1 MWHKLGGNAMAQETL
16 IWFAGVDWGSERH
29 QACVVDAQ
37 GNIVGEREFAHSGAG
52 LAELGDWL
60 LSIAGAAGTVAV
72 AIEVPHGPVVD
83 SLVDRGFVVHAI
95 NPKQLDRLRDRFS
108 IAGAKDDRRD
118 AYVLADGVRTDRR
131 LFRRLHVADPRLI
144 ELRAW
149 SRLAEELKEE
159 QCRLSNRVGQQ
170 LWRYYPQMQ
179 KLTDDLA
186 AAWFLELWSIAPT
199 PAKARQLR
207 KPTVEQILKRH
218 RIRRVDADTV
228 LRTLREPAIK
238 VADGVAEA
246 ASIHLRSLVTRL
258 RVVNRELR
266 EAEVQLDKL
275 CMTIGESEPTSG
287 DCLRRQDV
295 LILRSMPGIG
305 RINLA
310 ALLCEASGPLG
321 SRDYQALRTL
331 CGAAP
336 VTKRSGKSRI
346 VVMRYAA
353 HVRLRNTVYH
363 WARVAAQRDP
373 KCHAR
378 YAALRRRGHS
388 HGRALRGVADR
399 LLALACVLLQ
409 RQTPFDPHLA
419 QAG

>member
-1 MWHKLGGNAMAQETL
+1 M
-16 IWFAGVDWGSERH
+16 
-29 QACVVDAQ
+29 
-37 GNIVGEREFAHSGAG
+37 
-52 LAELGDWL
+52 
-60 LSIAGAAGTVAV
+60 

-83 SLVDRGFVVHAI
+83 SLVDRGFIVHAI

-108 IAGAKDDRRD
+108 VAGAKDDRRD

-131 LFRRLHVADPRLI
+131 LFRRLHVADPRLV

-159 QCRLSNRVGQQ
+159 RRRLSNRVGQQ

-186 AAWFLELWSIAPT
+186 AAWFVELWTIAPT

-207 KPTVEQILKRH
+207 KATVERLLKQH
-218 RIRRVDADTV
+218 RIRRLDADTV
-228 LRTLREPAIK
+228 LGTLREPAIK

-246 ASIHLRSLVTRL
+246 ASIHLRSLFARL
-258 RVVNRELR
+258 RVVNHELR
-266 EAEVQLDKL
+266 EAEGQLEKL
-275 CMTIGESEPTSG
+275 CTSVGETEAASG

-305 RINLA
+305 PINLA

-321 SRDYQALRTL
+321 SRDYQALRAL

-336 VTKRSGKSRI
+336 VTRRSGKSCI

-373 KCHAR
+373 KCRAR
-378 YAALRRRGHS
+378 YAALRQRGHS

-399 LLALACVLLQ
+399 LLGLACVLLQ
-409 RQTPFDPHLA
+409 RQTLFDPHFGQLA
-419 QAG
+419 

>member
-1 MWHKLGGNAMAQETL
+1 MTQQTL
-16 IWFAGVDWGSERH
+16 RWFAGIDWGSERH
-29 QACVVDAQ
+29 HACLLDAE
-37 GNIVGEREFAHSGAG
+37 GNIVGEGEFPHSGSG

-60 LSIAGAAGTVAV
+60 LSIAAEASAVAV

-118 AYVLADGVRTDRR
+118 AYVLGDGVRTDRR
-131 LFRRLHVADPRLI
+131 LFRCLQVADPRLV

-159 QCRLSNRVGQQ
+159 QRRLSNRVGQQ

-179 KLTDDLA
+179 KLADDLA
-186 AAWFLELWSIAPT
+186 APWFLELWTVAPT

-207 KPTVEQILKRH
+207 KPTVERLLREH
-218 RIRRVDADTV
+218 RIRRVDADAV
-228 LRTLREPAIK
+228 LATLREPAIK
-238 VADGVAEA
+238 VAEGVAEA
-246 ASIHLRSLVTRL
+246 ASIHLRSLVARL
-258 RVVNRELR
+258 RVVNRELH
-266 EAEVQLDKL
+266 EAEGQLDKL
-275 CMTIGESEPTSG
+275 CTAMGETEAASG
-287 DCLRRQDV
+287 DGLQRQDV

-321 SRDYQALRTL
+321 NRDYQALRTL

-336 VTKRSGKSRI
+336 VTRRSGKSRI

-353 HVRLRNTVYH
+353 HVRLRNTIYH
-363 WARVAAQRDP
+363 WARVASQRDP
-373 KCHAR
+373 KCRAR
-378 YAALRRRGHS
+378 YAALRQRGHS

-409 RQTPFDPHLA
+409 RGTLFDPHFA
-419 QAG
+419 EG

>member
-1 MWHKLGGNAMAQETL
+1 MAQETL
-16 IWFAGVDWGSERH
+16 SWFAGVDWSSEGH
-29 QACVVDAQ
+29 QACVVDTH
-37 GNIVGEREFAHSGAG
+37 GNIVAEREFPHSGAG

-60 LSIAGAAGTVAV
+60 LSIGGAASTVAV

-83 SLVDRGFVVHAI
+83 SLVDRGFIVHAI

-108 IAGAKDDRRD
+108 VAGAKDDRRD
-118 AYVLADGVRTDRR
+118 AYVLGDGVRTDRR
-131 LFRRLHVADPRLI
+131 LFRRLHVADPKLI

-149 SRLAEELKEE
+149 SRLAEELKAE
-159 QCRLSNRVGQQ
+159 QLRLSNRVGQQ

-179 KLTDDLA
+179 KLTDNLA
-186 AAWFLELWSIAPT
+186 APWFLELWSTAPT
-199 PAKARQLR
+199 PVKARQLR
-207 KPTVEQILKRH
+207 KPTVERILNQH

-238 VADGVAEA
+238 VADGVVEA
-246 ASIHLRSLVTRL
+246 ASIHLRSLVARL

-275 CMTIGESEPTSG
+275 CTTIGESEPASG

-336 VTKRSGKSRI
+336 VTKRSGKSH
-346 VVMRYAA
+346 VVIMRYAA

-363 WARVAAQRDP
+363 WARVAAQHDP
-373 KCHAR
+373 KCRAR
-378 YAALRRRGHS
+378 YVALRRRGHS

-399 LLALACVLLQ
+399 LLGLACVLLQ
-409 RQTPFDPHLA
+409 RQTLFDPHFA
-419 QAG
+419 QTG